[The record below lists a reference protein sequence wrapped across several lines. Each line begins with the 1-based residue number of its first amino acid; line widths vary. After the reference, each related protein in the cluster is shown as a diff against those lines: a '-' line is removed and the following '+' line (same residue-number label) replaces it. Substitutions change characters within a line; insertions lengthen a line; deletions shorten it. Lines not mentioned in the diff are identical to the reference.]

1 MEIQNK
7 MFERQLFQNVHKKF
21 AKKKKTTTA
30 ISIIIPITITII
42 ITIPIA
48 PIAIPTVIKRYQI
61 KKKQT
66 TVKVM
71 TGKEKFL
78 QLSKIL
84 KN

>member
-21 AKKKKTTTA
+21 AKKKKTTTT
-30 ISIIIPITITII
+30 IIIPITITII

-48 PIAIPTVIKRYQI
+48 IIPTVIKRYQI